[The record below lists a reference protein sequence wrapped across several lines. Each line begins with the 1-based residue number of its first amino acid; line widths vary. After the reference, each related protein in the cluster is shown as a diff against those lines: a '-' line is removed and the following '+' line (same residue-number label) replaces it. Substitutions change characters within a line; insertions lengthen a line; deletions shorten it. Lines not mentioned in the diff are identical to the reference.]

1 MPREYDG
8 VEEYEEVT
16 PSEIIRSLNPDQ
28 YATMSPQEA
37 GVGHGD
43 WRPNQ
48 LSALQLV
55 SDNMFT
61 AARQVQ
67 FLELPTG
74 SGKSAIPTALGA
86 NYPVLVYVES
96 HRLLDQYEAE
106 YGFKIVKGMAAYDC
120 VLPEKISTYKE
131 RFDRTPKVS
140 ECHFKEMA
148 DCPVYDRCP
157 YIIAREAALASK
169 RMACTYA
176 FGILSMKVRQR
187 QGITVWDEAH
197 LAAGIVVSLSE
208 NTFTGNFFTNFE
220 LSPPPIPFRAGLMH
234 PNEKIKIID
243 WLRKCQ
249 KSLEVPP
256 KNLLYEETNE
266 WVAAYE
272 RISRMLSY
280 FKKTEELY
288 FNYDAKGHSYK
299 VRMGSRTLERTTSR
313 LLIKP
318 LTAALNVP
326 KLVGARSYTVLMSAT
341 MGDPAPLAKE
351 LGFKDYDFASY
362 PHPIPAQYRPV
373 FDLGFERMTWANLS
387 TRPILYKLQ
396 AFKIAEWIK
405 TLPEKWRGII
415 LTSSYDKAAKL
426 RAGLQSSQVGDRL
439 FQFGEGLGVTERI
452 NQFYENNDEGKI
464 AVDISYGWGHGIS
477 FNWDKARFVAVGSVP
492 FGEFQ
497 DPFQKVR
504 RENVEGAEEFAWWT
518 AYTSVPQICGRVSR
532 GEVLPDG
539 TPLLNVAAL
548 ADGSATSSYAMK
560 YYPKWFNESIVRA
573 K

>member
-1 MPREYDG
+1 MPRVYDG
-8 VEEYEEVT
+8 VDEELDV
-16 PSEIIRSLNPDQ
+16 SISSVIRSLNPNQ
-28 YATMSPQEA
+28 YQDCTPQE
-37 GVGHGD
+37 VGINHKE

-48 LSALQLV
+48 VSALQLV
-55 SDNMFT
+55 SDNISED
-61 AARQVQ
+61 ARHVQ

-74 SGKSAIPTALGA
+74 SGKSAIPTALGQEM
-86 NYPVLVYVES
+86 PVLVYVES
-96 HRLLDQYEAE
+96 HKLLEQYEDE

-120 VLPEKISTYKE
+120 VLPEKVSAWKE

-140 ECHFKEMA
+140 ECHFKEMS

-157 YIIAREAALASK
+157 YIKAREAALASK

-187 QGITVWDEAH
+187 TGITVWDEAH
-197 LAAGIVVSLSE
+197 LAAGIVVNLSE
-208 NTFTGNFFTNFE
+208 NSFTGNFFTNYS
-220 LSPPPIPFRAGLMH
+220 LPAPTLPFRSGLMR
-234 PNEKIKIID
+234 PTEKTKFID

-249 KSLEVPP
+249 KQLEVPP
-256 KNLLYEETNE
+256 KNLLFEETNE

-272 RISRMLSY
+272 RISRLLGY

-288 FNYDAKGHSYK
+288 FSYDPKGYSYK
-299 VRMGSRTLERTTSR
+299 VKMGGRTIEKTTSR
-313 LLIKP
+313 LLVKP

-326 KLVGARSYTVLMSAT
+326 KLIGARPYTILMSAT
-341 MGDPAPLAKE
+341 LGNPEPLAKE
-351 LGFKDYDFASY
+351 LGFKDYEFTSY

-387 TRPILYKLQ
+387 SRPILFKLQ
-396 AFKIAEWIK
+396 GNVIANWISK
-405 TLPEKWRGII
+405 LPPEWRGIA
-415 LTSSYDKAAKL
+415 LTSSYDKAKRL
-426 RAGLQSSQVGDRL
+426 REALSTTQIGNRL
-439 FQFGEGLGVTERI
+439 FEFSEGLGVTERI
-452 NQFYENNDEGKI
+452 SQFYENIEFGKI

-477 FNWDKARFVAVGSVP
+477 FSWDKARFIAVGSVP

-504 RENVEGAEEFAWWT
+504 RENVKGAEDFAWWT
-518 AYTSVPQICGRVSR
+518 AYTAVPQICGRVSR
-532 GEVLPDG
+532 GEIQEDG

-548 ADGSATSSYAMK
+548 ADGSATSSYAMH
-560 YYPKWFNESIVRA
+560 YYPKWFSESIVRD